1 MNKLYGLLLA
11 GLVSGCSLAP
21 DYTRPSMP
29 TAAVFPDSV
38 QASAAVLPDWQ
49 GLFTDPRLERL
60 ITLAL
65 EQSRNLRVAA
75 LRVEEARAQYRFQ
88 RAQQWP
94 SLAVTGSGTRQRSAS
109 IQSEGQ
115 QAAAPGASA
124 SPEISNLYSVGVGLS
139 AYELDVFGRVRN
151 LKDAS
156 LNQYL
161 ALDETRRSVELSL
174 IAEVATAYL
183 NQRAAQERLELTRQT
198 LENRQRGLALTRQ
211 RFEYGLGSEL
221 DVSQALTLVET
232 AESDLATLQRSVAQS
247 DNTLSLLIGSPLPDD
262 LPPARPLTA
271 QGLDVTLP
279 AGLPAELLA
288 RRPDIQAA
296 ESRLRATYANIGAA
310 RAAFFPRI
318 SLTANTGFSSS
329 ELSSLFNG
337 ASRSWMF
344 MPQIE
349 LPIFNAGQNRAQ
361 RDVAEVRK
369 DIGIAEYELSIQTA
383 FREVADELVARPT
396 LQQQLEAQRRL
407 NASTAN
413 SVQLAEQRYRQGLD
427 GFLVLLDSQ
436 RTAYQAQ
443 TTLIDA
449 TLELGLSQVRLF
461 RSLGGGWSTVTQTE
475 QRQHESGS

>member
-1 MNKLYGLLLA
+1 MNKLYVLLLA

-21 DYTRPSMP
+21 DYARPDLP
-29 TAAVFPDSV
+29 TAVVYPDSV
-38 QASAAVLPDWQ
+38 QTHGATVPDWQ
-49 GLFTDPRLERL
+49 DLFTDPRLKRL

-65 EQSRNLRVAA
+65 KENRDLRVAA
-75 LRVEEARAQYRFQ
+75 LRVEEARAQYRIQ
-88 RAQQWP
+88 RAEQWP
-94 SLAVTGSGTRQRSAS
+94 SLSVTGSGTRQRSPA
-109 IQSEGQ
+109 IQNGTT
-115 QAAAPGASA
+115 QAAGDVDANR
-124 SPEISNLYSVGVGLS
+124 EISSLYSVSVGLA

-151 LKDAS
+151 LKDAALS
-156 LNQYL
+156 QYL
-161 ALDETRRSVELSL
+161 SLDETRRSVALSL

-183 NQRAAQERLELTRQT
+183 NQRAAQERLGLTRQT
-198 LENRQRGLALTRQ
+198 LENRQRGLELTRQ

-232 AESDLATLQRSVAQS
+232 AESDLAVLERSVAQS
-247 DNTLSLLIGSPLPDD
+247 DNTLALLIGHPLPEA
-262 LPPARPLTA
+262 LPLAQPLTA
-271 QGLDVTLP
+271 QGLDVRLP
-279 AGLPAELLA
+279 TGLPAELLV

-296 ESRLRATYANIGAA
+296 ESRLRASYANIGAA
-310 RAAFFPRI
+310 RAAFFPRV
-318 SLTANTGFSSS
+318 SLTANTGFSST

-337 ASRSWMF
+337 ASRGWLF

-361 RDVAEVRK
+361 RDVAVLRK

-396 LQQQLEAQRRL
+396 LQRQLDAQRRL

-436 RTAYQAQ
+436 RTAYEAQ

-461 RSLGGGWSTVTQTE
+461 RSLGGGWSTVTHTE
-475 QRQHESGS
+475 QRQYESGS

>member
-21 DYTRPSMP
+21 DYTRPTLP
-29 TAAVFPDSV
+29 IDPVFPGAMEASV
-38 QASAAVLPDWQ
+38 AVLPDWQ
-49 GLFTDPRLERL
+49 GLFTDPRLKRL
-60 ITLAL
+60 MSLAL
-65 EQSRNLRVAA
+65 EENRDLRIAA
-75 LRVEEARAQYRFQ
+75 LRVEEARAQYRIQ
-88 RAQQWP
+88 RAERWP
-94 SLAVTGSGTRQRSAS
+94 SLSATGSGTRQRSSAVPN
-109 IQSEGQ
+109 EGQ
-115 QAAAPGASA
+115 EVATDGVATNHQ
-124 SPEISNLYSVGVGLS
+124 ISSLYSVGVALS

-151 LKDAS
+151 LKDAALS
-156 LNQYL
+156 QYL
-161 ALDETRRSVELSL
+161 SLDETRRSVELSL

-183 NQRAAQERLELTRQT
+183 NQRAAHERLGLTRQT
-198 LENRQRGLALTRQ
+198 LENRQRGLELTRQ

-232 AESDLATLQRSVAQS
+232 AESDLAALQRSVAQS
-247 DNTLSLLIGSPLPDD
+247 DNTLALLIGSPLPDD
-262 LPPARPLTA
+262 LPAAQPLTA

-279 AGLPAELLA
+279 PGLPAELLT

-296 ESRLRATYANIGAA
+296 ELRLRATYANIGAA

-318 SLTANTGFSSS
+318 SLTANTGFSSN

-361 RDVAEVRK
+361 RDVAVARK
-369 DIGIAEYELSIQTA
+369 DVGIAEYELSIQTA

-436 RTAYQAQ
+436 RTAYEAQ

-449 TLELGLSQVRLF
+449 TLEVGLSQVRLF
-461 RSLGGGWSTVTQTE
+461 RSLGGGWSTETQTE
-475 QRQHESGS
+475 QRQYESGS

>member
-11 GLVSGCSLAP
+11 GLVGGCSLAP
-21 DYTRPSMP
+21 DYTRPTMP
-29 TAAVFPDSV
+29 IAPVFPGV
-38 QASAAVLPDWQ
+38 IEASAAVLPDWQ
-49 GLFTDPRLERL
+49 GLFTDPRLKRL

-65 EQSRNLRVAA
+65 EENRDLRVAA
-75 LRVEEARAQYRFQ
+75 LRVEEARAQYRIQ
-88 RAQQWP
+88 RAEQWP
-94 SLAVTGSGTRQRSAS
+94 SLSATGSGTRQRSPA
-109 IQSEGQ
+109 EGQ
-115 QAAAPGASA
+115 EMTAGGAAANRQ
-124 SPEISNLYSVGVGLS
+124 ISSLYSVGVGLS

-151 LKDAS
+151 LKDAALS
-156 LNQYL
+156 QYL
-161 ALDETRRSVELSL
+161 SLDETRRSVELSL

-183 NQRAAQERLELTRQT
+183 NQRAAHERLGLTRQT
-198 LENRQRGLALTRQ
+198 LENRHRGLELTRQ

-221 DVSQALTLVET
+221 DVSQAVTLVET
-232 AESDLATLQRSVAQS
+232 AESDLAALQRSVAQS
-247 DNTLSLLIGSPLPDD
+247 DNTLALLIGSPLPDD

-279 AGLPAELLA
+279 PGLPAELLT

-349 LPIFNAGQNRAQ
+349 LPIFNAGQIRAQ

-369 DIGIAEYELSIQTA
+369 GIGIAEYELSIQTA

-396 LQQQLEAQRRL
+396 LHQQLDAQRRL

-436 RTAYQAQ
+436 RTAYEAQ

-449 TLELGLSQVRLF
+449 TLEVGLSQVRLF
-461 RSLGGGWSTVTQTE
+461 RSLGGGWSTETQTE
-475 QRQHESGS
+475 QRQYESGS